1 MEKDLEDIFEKIGN
15 DLLQKEIRTKKESYK
30 DEFVN
35 INNNIKDINEK
46 LMGFQKEGENIY
58 EVISEEDNK
67 EEDFILKA
75 ILEDLNKNIIINV
88 KEQEEVQKQKAID
101 EILQILK
108 FPHSDKNT
116 KINSS
121 PFKSLFQPKK
131 ISMVGRVFY
140 NSTNNNENI
149 NSNKDNTNSSN
160 NNGGTIEK

>member
-108 FPHSDKNT
+108 FPNSDKNT

>member
-1 MEKDLEDIFEKIGN
+1 
-15 DLLQKEIRTKKESYK
+15 
-30 DEFVN
+30 
-35 INNNIKDINEK
+35 
-46 LMGFQKEGENIY
+46 MGFQKEGENIY

-108 FPHSDKNT
+108 SPHSDKNT

>member
-108 FPHSDKNT
+108 FPHSDKNI

-131 ISMVGRVFY
+131 YLWLEEFFITALIIMK
-140 NSTNNNENI
+140 I
-149 NSNKDNTNSSN
+149 
-160 NNGGTIEK
+160 